1 MIYFKS
7 YFALIALFTITL
19 VVVSAKKRVYS
30 KSINKDKL
38 KYNNKCSDENLII
51 NSDIKKISKILQGMI
66 LKELQNINKNEEDE
80 SANMNRKTVQFD
92 LLMKLNKLYNKIKCP
107 RKEI

>member
-1 MIYFKS
+1 
-7 YFALIALFTITL
+7 
-19 VVVSAKKRVYS
+19 
-30 KSINKDKL
+30 L
-38 KYNNKCSDENLII
+38 KYNNECSDENLII
-51 NSDIKKISKILQGMI
+51 NSDIKKISEILQGMI

-80 SANMNRKTVQFD
+80 SANMSRKTVQFD